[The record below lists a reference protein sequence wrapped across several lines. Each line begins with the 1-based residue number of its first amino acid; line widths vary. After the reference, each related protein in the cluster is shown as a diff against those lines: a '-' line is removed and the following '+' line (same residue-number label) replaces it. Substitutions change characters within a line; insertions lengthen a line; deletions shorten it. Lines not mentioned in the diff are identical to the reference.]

1 MKPFDYLYKFA
12 SIPTYPKLLKISK
25 LYFNNWPAL
34 MNNYDFGILSPLRFE
49 QLVRDLL
56 KEKYGIF
63 ENFAEGKDGGI
74 DFRYSHS
81 KKKILIIQCK
91 RYKNVRPLLS
101 ALKREAPKLQYIKY
115 SEYLLV
121 VSLDLTPSNKENII
135 KLYNGKI
142 PNPAQIITN
151 SDLNFLLGLPANHYI
166 EFKYPELWMKSINV
180 HQKIFH
186 LGFLQHSEFIKERI
200 QESLKNFVPY
210 KEYYRLIDHY
220 KTNNIAI
227 IAGNPGIGKTTL
239 SHALIAHYIYFE
251 KYQLIDLSYRTIQEA
266 EPYLYTAVPSI
277 FLIDDFLGKIK
288 LEKGNDYIQLLLYF
302 IEKIEKTK
310 NKKLIITSREYI
322 LKKANRES
330 HPANEISQRIFRYV
344 IELRSFTRR
353 IRTEILYNHLKNSEL
368 PSDFIDN
375 FLKNNFKAVIDHKN
389 YSPRIIEHLTN
400 PKLLKNV
407 QAIEY
412 FNFFLQNL
420 QKPDKIWEMVYN
432 NLPDDLYK
440 LVLLNRFI
448 ISEQIPINRF
458 EESIMVFIEKSDKF
472 QLYSYDDFE
481 HIIKEME
488 GTFFTFRTEYDDL
501 ADEEYDVIEFQNPS
515 IIDFI
520 DSFVWK
526 KKNWLQMIMEKAIFY
541 EQLFNWELLDVVK
554 KDATLSATFRNQLV
568 NSFSTLTNAGFGF
581 FEFDA
586 PDEGTFM
593 CERQERRIY
602 YLHEAMFIIEAKKD
616 REFTELLKIELFR
629 HKFDGTEDMSE
640 KISFLQAAE
649 NLIGAGLINGEDA
662 VRHYIDG
669 YIDNIKE
676 LVFLEYMTRV
686 CDKQVLAII
695 RKSKRLIKEADDLFL
710 NEIEHIDEMDFMDL
724 MDLYDDYTQ
733 IKFIL
738 PLTKTT
744 KKLKELNYDQLLSK
758 AFKRTKR
765 SRDKKPDNGK
775 ENDIYN
781 DIADETIDQ
790 IMMKIKK

>member
-1 MKPFDYLYKFA
+1 
-12 SIPTYPKLLKISK
+12 
-25 LYFNNWPAL
+25 

-56 KEKYGIF
+56 KEKYGVF

-91 RYKNVRPLLS
+91 KYKSVNTLLS
-101 ALKREAPKLQYIKY
+101 SLKRETSKLQHLQFTD
-115 SEYLLV
+115 YLLV
-121 VSLDLTPSNKENII
+121 VSLDLTPGNKEKII
-135 KLYNGKI
+135 NLYNGKI
-142 PNPAQIITN
+142 PSPDQIITN

-166 EFKYPELWMKSINV
+166 EFKYPELWMNSINV

-186 LGFLQHSEFIKERI
+186 LGFLQHSEFIKEKI

-210 KEYYRLIDHY
+210 KAYYLLIEHY

-266 EPYLYTAVPSI
+266 EQYLHTPTPSI

-302 IEKIEKTK
+302 IEKIEKAK
-310 NKKLIITSREYI
+310 DKKLIITSREYI

-330 HPANEISQRIFRYV
+330 YPANEISQKIFPYV
-344 IELRSFTRR
+344 IEIKSFTRR

-368 PSDFIDN
+368 QSDFIDN
-375 FLKNNFKAVIDHKN
+375 FLKSNFKAIIDHKN
-389 YSPRIIEHLTN
+389 YTPRIIEHLTN
-400 PKLLKNV
+400 PRLLKNV
-407 QAIEY
+407 QATEY
-412 FNFFLQNL
+412 FTFFLQNL

-432 NLPDDLYK
+432 NLPNDLYK
-440 LVLLNRFI
+440 LVLLNRFM

-458 EESIMVFIEKSDKF
+458 EESVMVFIEKSDKF
-472 QLYSYDDFE
+472 RQYSYDDFE
-481 HIIKEME
+481 YIIREME
-488 GTFFTFRTEYDDL
+488 GTFFSFRTEYDEL
-501 ADEEYDVIEFQNPS
+501 VDEDYDVIEFQNPS

-520 DSFVWK
+520 DSFIWR
-526 KKNWLQMIMEKAIFY
+526 KKNWLQLIMENAIFY
-541 EQLFNWELLDVVK
+541 EQLFKWELLEVVK
-554 KDATLSATFRNQLV
+554 EDAILSAIFRNQLV
-568 NSFSTLTNAGFGF
+568 NNFSNLTNSGFGY

-586 PDEGTFM
+586 ADEGSFM
-593 CERQERRIY
+593 CHRLERHIY
-602 YLHEAMFIIEAKKD
+602 YLREAMSIIDAKKD
-616 REFTELLKIELFR
+616 REFAEFLKTELFR
-629 HKFDGTEDMSE
+629 YEFDGAEDISE

-649 NLIGAGLINGEDA
+649 ELIAARLIDGKEV
-662 VRHYIDG
+662 VRHYTKGFID
-669 YIDNIKE
+669 DIKE

-686 CDKQVLAII
+686 CDKQVLAMI
-695 RKSKRLIKEADDLFL
+695 RKNKRLVKQADDLFL
-710 NEIEHIDEMDFMDL
+710 FKMEHMDNMDFMNL
-724 MDLYDDYTQ
+724 MDFYDDYAQ

-744 KKLKELNYDQLLSK
+744 KKLKELNHDQLLNE
-758 AFKRTKR
+758 AFKRIEQ
-765 SRDKKPDNGK
+765 SSDEEPDNDEK
-775 ENDIYN
+775 NDIYN
-781 DIADETIDQ
+781 DIADETIEQ
-790 IMMKIKK
+790 MMMKIKK